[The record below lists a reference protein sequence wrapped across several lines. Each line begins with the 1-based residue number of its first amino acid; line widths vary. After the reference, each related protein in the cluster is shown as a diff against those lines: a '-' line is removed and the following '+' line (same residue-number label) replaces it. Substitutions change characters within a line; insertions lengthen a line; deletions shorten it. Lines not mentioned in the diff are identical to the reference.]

1 MMSTEHAPTSRNA
14 SLSRMQEK
22 RNEVVKFIH
31 ATDRRSRRLTNIAII
46 CGAVAAALTAGPA
59 LGGKSANA
67 WLSEVFGTELPA
79 WQLLC
84 FGAMVCSV
92 AATIATNLS
101 KSHEVSSKLMLAQTC
116 NAKLEGLQS
125 QTELKSWPRAAKGK
139 SSETQ
144 ALTGISNQ
152 KCFEMAVNSGV

>member
-14 SLSRMQEK
+14 LLSRMQEK
-22 RNEVVKFIH
+22 RNEVVRFIH

-59 LGGKSANA
+59 LGGKSVNA
-67 WLSEVFGTELPA
+67 WLSEAFGTELPA

-125 QTELKSWPRAAKGK
+125 QTELKSVDVKQASDEFAKL
-139 SSETQ
+139 
-144 ALTGISNQ
+144 LTEIPFVS
-152 KCFEMAVNSGV
+152 